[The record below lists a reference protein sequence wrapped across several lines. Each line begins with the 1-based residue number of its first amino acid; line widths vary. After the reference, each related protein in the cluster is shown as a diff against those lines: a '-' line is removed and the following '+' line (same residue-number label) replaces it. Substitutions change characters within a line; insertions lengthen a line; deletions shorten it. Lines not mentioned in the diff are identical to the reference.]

1 MKRIIETTGHGEKV
15 PYWKVLLIAIVGGL
29 TAMTGLAGC
38 GNQASVDQD
47 EPKTIVVGTGHAYE
61 PYCYLDEDGNL
72 VGYELEVMKAVNE
85 LLPQYKFE
93 FQTFDFANVLLSL
106 DAGKIDIGA
115 HQYER
120 NDERSKKYLFG
131 QESYT
136 TYTTYVTVA
145 AKNDTIHSLDDLQ
158 GKRVNVSTGSN
169 TAYLLEKY
177 NEEHADH
184 PLQLVY
190 TQDMSDEEKTTGIA
204 NGVWDAT
211 VMTKRDAAKLNK
223 AFGQGQDILK
233 QVGTPIATSHTYLVF
248 NKNNPELQEAVD
260 GALKQLKESGRLAE
274 ISRTV
279 LGDDY
284 TESE

>member
-1 MKRIIETTGHGEKV
+1 MEKRIREQCKGKEAWRQFGIV
-15 PYWKVLLIAIVGGL
+15 AVMLLAAMLSL
-29 TAMTGLAGC
+29 TGC
-38 GNQASVDQD
+38 GADTAAQGTA
-47 EPKTIVVGTGHAYE
+47 KTVIVGTGHAYE
-61 PYCYLDEDGNL
+61 PYCYLDADGNL
-72 VGYELEVMKAVNE
+72 AGYELEVMKAVNE

-93 FQTFDFANVLLSL
+93 YQTYDFANVLLSL

-115 HQYER
+115 HQYEL
-120 NDERSKKYLFG
+120 NEERQKKYLFG
-131 QESYT
+131 KESYT

-145 AKNDTIHSLDDLQ
+145 AQNDTIHSLDDLQ

-177 NEEHADH
+177 NEAHADH

-190 TQDMSDEEKTTGIA
+190 VQDLSDEEKVTGVE
-204 NGVWDAT
+204 NGVWDAV
-211 VMTKRDAAKLNK
+211 VMTKRDAAKLN
-223 AFGQGQDILK
+223 ASFGNGQDILK
-233 QVGTPIATSHTYLVF
+233 QVGAPIATSHTYLVF

-260 GALKQLKESGRLAE
+260 GALKQLKASGRLAE
-274 ISRTV
+274 ISRAV